1 MTWQRTFGTG
11 AATFTALA
19 ALGLAAGTASA
30 NLVTNGDFSA
40 NASSYGGY
48 VGYSAGF
55 TPTNPSAPTGWS
67 ITPNYPI
74 GVNGPDTG
82 FYAGHGSPFAPG
94 SASGVR
100 DFAFLQD
107 WADWNGTVYSNSTID
122 QVISTT
128 AGQVYTL
135 SYLAAQ
141 GGGDTSA
148 TMEALV
154 LDAANGNA
162 PIISQAPSINASGFT
177 TNILTFTA
185 VSASTEIAFEN
196 TTSGAKPAD
205 NTVDVSNVIVDAV
218 PQPASIGLVGFG
230 SLGVGLLLLRRN
242 RPRVSAV

>member
-1 MTWQRTFGTG
+1 MKFDSH
-11 AATFTALA
+11 
-19 ALGLAAGTASA
+19 LGLTVASCAAVGIICTVAGTASA

-40 NASSYGGY
+40 NASSYGTY
-48 VGYSAGF
+48 PGYSIPTQ
-55 TPTNPSAPTGWS
+55 TPANPANPTDWTATNQV
-67 ITPNYPI
+67 

-82 FYAGHGSPFAPG
+82 FYATYGSPFAPS

-107 WADWNGTVYSNSTID
+107 ATGTNGTVYSNSTID
-122 QVISTT
+122 QVISTI

-141 GGGDTSA
+141 RSGDPSA
-148 TMEALV
+148 TMETLV
-154 LDAANGNA
+154 LDAANSNA
-162 PIISQAPSINASGFT
+162 QIISQTPSISTSGFT

>member
-1 MTWQRTFGTG
+1 MKRQRTFGTG
-11 AATFTALA
+11 AATFAALA

-40 NASSYGGY
+40 NASSYVTY
-48 VGYSAGF
+48 PGYSADF
-55 TPTNPSAPTGWS
+55 TTSNPSAPTGWS
-67 ITPNYPI
+67 ITLNYPI
-74 GVNGPDTG
+74 GVNGPDTR
-82 FYAGHGSPFAPG
+82 FYASYGSPFAPS

-107 WADWNGTVYSNSTID
+107 ATGTNGTVYSNSTID
-122 QVISTT
+122 QVISTI

-141 GGGDTSA
+141 RSGDPSA
-148 TMEALV
+148 TMETLV
-154 LDAANGNA
+154 LDAANSNA
-162 PIISQAPSINASGFT
+162 QIISQTPSISTSGFT

-196 TTSGAKPAD
+196 TTSGASHAD

-230 SLGVGLLLLRRN
+230 LLGVGLLLLKRT